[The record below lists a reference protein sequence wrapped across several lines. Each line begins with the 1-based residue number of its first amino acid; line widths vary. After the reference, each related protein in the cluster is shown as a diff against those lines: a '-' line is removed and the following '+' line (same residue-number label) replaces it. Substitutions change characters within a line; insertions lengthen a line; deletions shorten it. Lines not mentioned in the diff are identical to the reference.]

1 MQIELERT
9 GGVAGIR
16 FAATVDTET
25 LATDEAARLR
35 QLVDDSNFFSL
46 PARLSASAPGPD
58 RFHYRFTVRT
68 PERSHTVDVSEGALP
83 LPLRALTDWLM
94 AVARKPQKN
103 G

>member
-9 GGVAGIR
+9 GGVAGMR

-25 LATDEAARLR
+25 LTTDEAAKVRR
-35 QLVDDSNFFSL
+35 LVDDSKFFSL
-46 PARLSASAPGPD
+46 PARLSVAAPGPD
-58 RFHYRFTVRT
+58 RFHYRLTVRT
-68 PERSHTVDVSEGALP
+68 PERSHTVDVGEGALP
-83 LPLRALTDWLM
+83 SPLRALTDWLM